1 MIKENEIIVIDDIID
16 EEYQESIKDIL
27 VGNTTYVSPVAT
39 EKENP
44 LIRFPWYY
52 TTDVTVGNELEDNQ
66 GRAGLSHTYVVSDLD
81 EDGEECETYENIA
94 GIVISE
100 FHYLFLPLLEKVIE
114 GTLGLKTANVCRGR
128 SFLQFPLNL
137 NTDEPDTPH
146 TDMHRNHFVI
156 LYYVVDSE
164 GDTIIYNER
173 WNNDIRP
180 EKYTEKQRVTPKQGR
195 VVIFDGRL
203 YHTAEQ
209 SINTTRCIVNYD
221 VAWEKNS

>member
-27 VGNTTYVSPVAT
+27 VGNTTYISPIAT
-39 EKENP
+39 DEENP
-44 LIRFPWYY
+44 SIRFPWYY
-52 TTDVTVGNELEDNQ
+52 TTDVTVGDALDDNQ

-114 GTLGLKTANVCRGR
+114 WKLGLENANVCRGR

-146 TDMHRNHFVI
+146 TDMYRDHFVI

-173 WNNDIRP
+173 WNNGIKP
-180 EKYTEKQRVTPKQGR
+180 EKYTEKQRVTPKQGL
-195 VVIFDGRL
+195 VVIFDGSL

-221 VAWEKNS
+221 VAWAKNS

>member
-27 VGNTTYVSPVAT
+27 VGNTTYISPIAT
-39 EKENP
+39 DKENP
-44 LIRFPWYY
+44 HIRFPWYY
-52 TTDVTVGNELEDNQ
+52 TTDVTVGDDPESNQ

-81 EDGEECETYENIA
+81 EDGEEYETYENIP
-94 GIVISE
+94 GIPISE
-100 FHYLFLPLLEKVIE
+100 FHWLFIPLLEKVIE

-137 NTDEPDTPH
+137 NTNEPDTPH
-146 TDMHRNHFVI
+146 VDMHRNHFVI

-173 WNNDIRP
+173 WNNDIKP
-180 EKYTEKQRVTPKQGR
+180 KKYTEKQRVTPKQGR

>member
-1 MIKENEIIVIDDIID
+1 MIKENEIIVIDDVID
-16 EEYQESIKDIL
+16 QEYQKSIKDIL
-27 VGNTTYVSPVAT
+27 VGNINYISPIAT
-39 EKENP
+39 DKENP
-44 LIRFPWYY
+44 YKSFPWYY
-52 TTDVTVGNELEDNQ
+52 TTDVTVGYDPKNNQ
-66 GRAGLSHTYVVSDLD
+66 GRAGLSHTYVVSELD
-81 EDGEECETYENIA
+81 EDGEECETDENIG
-94 GIVISE
+94 GIVVSE

-114 GTLGLKTANVCRGR
+114 EKLGLENANVCRGR

-137 NTDEPDTPH
+137 NTNEPDTPH
-146 TDMHRNHFVI
+146 VDMSRDHFVI

-164 GDTIIYNER
+164 GDTIIYNET

-195 VVIFDGRL
+195 VVIFDGSL

>member
-16 EEYQESIKDIL
+16 KEYQESIKDIL
-27 VGNTTYVSPVAT
+27 VGNTTYISPIAT
-39 EKENP
+39 DEENP
-44 LIRFPWYY
+44 HIRFPWYY
-52 TTDVTVGNELEDNQ
+52 TTDVTVGNDLKDNQ
-66 GRAGLSHTYVVSDLD
+66 GRAGLSHTYVVSNLD
-81 EDGEECETYENIA
+81 ENGEEFETCENIA
-94 GIVISE
+94 GFAISE

-114 GTLGLKTANVCRGR
+114 EKLGLENANVCRGR

-137 NTDEPDTPH
+137 KTKEPDTPH

-173 WNNDIRP
+173 WNNGIRP

-195 VVIFDGRL
+195 VVIFDGSL

>member
-27 VGNTTYVSPVAT
+27 VGNTTYISPIAT
-39 EKENP
+39 DEENP
-44 LIRFPWYY
+44 HIRFPWYY
-52 TTDVTVGNELEDNQ
+52 TTDVTVGNDLKDNQ

-114 GTLGLKTANVCRGR
+114 KKLGLENANVCRGR

-137 NTDEPDTPH
+137 NTKEPDTPH
-146 TDMHRNHFVI
+146 VDMHRNHFVI

-195 VVIFDGRL
+195 VVIFDGSL

-221 VAWEKNS
+221 VACEKNS

>member
-1 MIKENEIIVIDDIID
+1 MIKENEIIVIDDIIGKK
-16 EEYQESIKDIL
+16 YQESIKDIL
-27 VGNTTYVSPVAT
+27 VGNTTYISPIAT
-39 EKENP
+39 DKENP

-52 TTDVTVGNELEDNQ
+52 TTDVTVGDDLENNQ

-81 EDGEECETYENIA
+81 DDGEEYETYQNIA

-100 FHYLFLPLLEKVIE
+100 FHYLFIPLLEKVIE
-114 GTLGLKTANVCRGR
+114 GTLGLENANVCRGR

-137 NTDEPDTPH
+137 DTNEPDTPH
-146 TDMHRNHFVI
+146 TDMHRDHFVI

-164 GDTIIYNER
+164 GDTVIYNER

>member
-1 MIKENEIIVIDDIID
+1 MIKENEIIVIDDIIGK
-16 EEYQESIKDIL
+16 EYQKSIKDIL
-27 VGNTTYVSPVAT
+27 VGNTTYISPIAT
-39 EKENP
+39 DKENP

-52 TTDVTVGNELEDNQ
+52 TTDVTVGNDLENNQ

-81 EDGEECETYENIA
+81 DDGEEYETYQNIA

-100 FHYLFLPLLEKVIE
+100 FHYLFIPLLEKVIE
-114 GTLGLKTANVCRGR
+114 GTLGLENANVCRGR

-137 NTDEPDTPH
+137 DTNEPDTPH
-146 TDMHRNHFVI
+146 TDMYRDHFVI

-195 VVIFDGRL
+195 VVIFDGSL

-221 VAWEKNS
+221 VAWAKNL

>member
-1 MIKENEIIVIDDIID
+1 MIKENEIIIIDDIID
-16 EEYQESIKDIL
+16 KEYQESIKDIL
-27 VGNTTYVSPVAT
+27 VGNTTYISPIAT
-39 EKENP
+39 DEENP
-44 LIRFPWYY
+44 SIRFPWYY
-52 TTDVTVGNELEDNQ
+52 TTDVTVGDDPENNQ
-66 GRAGLSHTYVVSDLD
+66 GRAGLSHTYVVSELD
-81 EDGEECETYENIA
+81 EDGEEYETDENIG
-94 GIVISE
+94 GIAISE

-114 GTLGLKTANVCRGR
+114 EKLGLENANVCRGR

-137 NTDEPDTPH
+137 KTKEPDTPH

-164 GDTIIYNER
+164 GDTIIYNET
-173 WNNDIRP
+173 WNNDIKP

-195 VVIFDGRL
+195 VVIFDGSL

>member
-16 EEYQESIKDIL
+16 KDYQEDIKDIL
-27 VGNTTYVSPVAT
+27 VGNTAFISPLAT
-39 EKENP
+39 NKENARV
-44 LIRFPWYY
+44 RFPWYY
-52 TTDVTVGNELEDNQ
+52 TTDVTVGDSLDDNQ

-81 EDGEECETYENIA
+81 EDGEEYETEEDIA
-94 GIVISE
+94 GFVISE
-100 FHYLFLPLLEKVIE
+100 FHYLFIPLLEKVIE
-114 GTLGLKTANVCRGR
+114 GKLGLENANVCRGR

-146 TDMHRNHFVI
+146 TDMYRDHFVI

-173 WNNDIRP
+173 WNNGIKP

-195 VVIFDGRL
+195 VVIFDGSL

>member
-1 MIKENEIIVIDDIID
+1 MIKENEIILIDDIID

-27 VGNTTYVSPVAT
+27 VGNTTYISPIAT
-39 EKENP
+39 DKENP
-44 LIRFPWYY
+44 HIRFPWYY
-52 TTDVTVGNELEDNQ
+52 TTDVTVGDELEDNQ
-66 GRAGLSHTYVVSDLD
+66 GRAGLSHTYVVSELD

-114 GTLGLKTANVCRGR
+114 KKLGLENANVCRGR

-137 NTDEPDTPH
+137 KTKEPDTPH
-146 TDMHRNHFVI
+146 VDMHRNHFVI
-156 LYYVVDSE
+156 LYYVIDSE

-173 WNNDIRP
+173 WNNDIKP
-180 EKYTEKQRVTPKQGR
+180 KKYTEKQRVTPKQGR